1 MNTASEGWCVHK
13 IFHGGAARGR
23 KGEERARGR
32 AQGWWV
38 YEGGRGRV
46 GGAGSA
52 LGSGR
57 PNPPLSFWPP
67 RRRRSLNDTA
77 MPQRRTGLVRL
88 SPSVTDR
95 AVTSSQ
101 QRFTS

>member
-23 KGEERARGR
+23 KGEGRARGR

-52 LGSGR
+52 LGSGGPIHR
-57 PNPPLSFWPP
+57 SHCG
-67 RRRRSLNDTA
+67 RRAAGGVLTTPA

-101 QRFTS
+101 Q